1 MTAGSPANA
10 PPSPPSPPSSSP
22 SASPPASASTGPLD
36 TGTWRWARACATW
49 TFERRISAAGPAAA
63 IAAAARAAIVASPGF
78 ARPAAATWTT
88 ASAGDDAATQPRGTP
103 IDADTPSTVLHAH
116 PDLIAGALDLDLVVQ
131 APDGSEAI
139 LDAAAALHIEIDD
152 DRLVFWLSLHVDV
165 YARRS
170 FAANRDNTAL
180 AERNAPRL
188 AGFLARLAEATG
200 ADVASVDAPGY
211 DVTPDGFA

>member
-1 MTAGSPANA
+1 MTAGAPVNA
-10 PPSPPSPPSSSP
+10 PPSP
-22 SASPPASASTGPLD
+22 ASATAPSGPLD

-49 TFERRISAAGPAAA
+49 TFERLITTAAPAAA
-63 IAAAARAAIVASPGF
+63 IAATARAAILAAPGF

-88 ASAGDDAATQPRGTP
+88 TSAGDDAAAQPRGTP
-103 IDADTPSTVLHAH
+103 IDAETPSAVLHAH
-116 PDLIAGALDLDLVVQ
+116 PDLIAGALELDLVVQ

-139 LDAAAALHIEIDD
+139 LDDAAALHIELDD

-211 DVTPDGFA
+211 DVTPHGFG